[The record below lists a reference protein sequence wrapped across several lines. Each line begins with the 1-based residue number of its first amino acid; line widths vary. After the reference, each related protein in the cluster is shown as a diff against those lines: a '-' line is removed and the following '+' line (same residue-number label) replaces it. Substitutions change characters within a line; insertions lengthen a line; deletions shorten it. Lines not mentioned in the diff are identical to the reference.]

1 MHHTTQIAVSRIDRP
16 TSAPATPAPAA
27 WRHGLPQLNGRI
39 AVLRELQAADGAD
52 LLPLISAP
60 EVVRFLSPPPA
71 SLERFAGFVSNT
83 AQERAAGRYAGFA
96 IVPHGQAAPVG
107 LVQLRQL
114 EPGFRT
120 AEWGIALGSAWWGR
134 GLFSDAG
141 TLALSFAFEQLG
153 VHRLEARVA
162 ARNARGNAAVEKLG
176 GVAEGL
182 LRQSLLTV
190 EGTRVDQIL
199 WSWLKEDWHRGGGAH
214 LCNRED
220 LAWVH

>member
-1 MHHTTQIAVSRIDRP
+1 MPNTTQIAVPRFDRP
-16 TSAPATPAPAA
+16 ASRPATPSPAD
-27 WRHGLPQLNGRI
+27 WRHGLPQLNGRV
-39 AVLRELQAADGAD
+39 ALLRELQTADGAD

-71 SLERFAGFVSNT
+71 SLERFAGFISNT
-83 AQERAAGRYAGFA
+83 AQERAAGRYAAFA
-96 IVPHGQAAPVG
+96 IVPHGQTSPVG

-120 AEWGIALGSAWWGR
+120 AEWGIAIGSAWWGR
-134 GLFSDAG
+134 GLFSEAG
-141 TLALSFAFEQLG
+141 ALALAFAFEQLG
-153 VHRLEARVA
+153 VSRLEARVA

-190 EGTRVDQIL
+190 DGVRVDQIL
-199 WSWLKEDWHRGGGAH
+199 WSWLKEDWYRSGGLH
-214 LCNRED
+214 QCKRED
-220 LAWVH
+220 PTWVH